1 METTRKF
8 PKPKTK
14 GVASVPVVMQLEALE
29 CGAAS
34 LTMIMHYYRYWIPL
48 EQVRGDCGVSRDGA
62 SAKNILLAARGY
74 GLSANAW
81 KMEPE
86 ALQKEGPFPC
96 ILHWGFNHFVVLCG
110 FRGGKAVVN
119 DPARGRIFVSMEEF
133 DKCFT
138 GVVLTFEPSEKF
150 VPSGKKKN
158 VFDFARER
166 LTGTSSA
173 IAFLILTTTISSLLG
188 ALSPVFGRI
197 FIDRVLGG
205 KSPAWLGSLL
215 AAMTIFTVVNIIVL
229 WISAIYSL
237 KIQGQ
242 MAASGSAS
250 YLWHVLRLPMQF
262 FGQRMDADIV
272 NRQATSASIAG
283 TLVGTFAPLAINT
296 IMMLFYLILM
306 LRYSVPLTLI
316 GLGAIAVNIF
326 LSILLTGKRIN
337 ITRVRLR
344 DAAKLSAATASGIRM
359 METIKA
365 SGAENAFFGKWSG
378 LSASVNTQNVRSQRA
393 DLVLGA
399 MPGLVTALMNL
410 AVLGG
415 GVYLVLRGQFSVGS
429 LMAFQGFLAAF
440 FAPATALIAAGQSLQ
455 EMITAMERVDDVMK
469 YPEDPCF
476 REREKTEEYKKL
488 RGLVEM
494 KHVTFGYSKLA
505 KPLIKDFSM
514 TVQPGQKVAFVG
526 RSGCGKSTLAK
537 LISGL
542 YQPWSGEIAF
552 DGKNIAEIDRY
563 ELCGSLAVIDQDI
576 TLFED
581 TISDNI
587 KMWDE
592 SIEDFEVVMAAR
604 SAGMHED
611 IVQRNGGYQHRMIEG
626 GRDFS
631 GGQRQRLEIARAL
644 AQNPTICILDEATS
658 ALDAKTEQEVVQSI
672 CEQGITCIVIAHR
685 LSTVRDCDEIIVLDH
700 GQVVERGTH
709 EELFA
714 KGGAYTALVTNE

>member
-1 METTRKF
+1 MERTRKF

-262 FGQRMDADIV
+262 FGSGWTR
-272 NRQATSASIAG
+272 TS
-283 TLVGTFAPLAINT
+283 
-296 IMMLFYLILM
+296 
-306 LRYSVPLTLI
+306 
-316 GLGAIAVNIF
+316 
-326 LSILLTGKRIN
+326 
-337 ITRVRLR
+337 
-344 DAAKLSAATASGIRM
+344 
-359 METIKA
+359 
-365 SGAENAFFGKWSG
+365 
-378 LSASVNTQNVRSQRA
+378 
-393 DLVLGA
+393 
-399 MPGLVTALMNL
+399 
-410 AVLGG
+410 
-415 GVYLVLRGQFSVGS
+415 
-429 LMAFQGFLAAF
+429 
-440 FAPATALIAAGQSLQ
+440 
-455 EMITAMERVDDVMK
+455 
-469 YPEDPCF
+469 
-476 REREKTEEYKKL
+476 
-488 RGLVEM
+488 
-494 KHVTFGYSKLA
+494 
-505 KPLIKDFSM
+505 
-514 TVQPGQKVAFVG
+514 
-526 RSGCGKSTLAK
+526 
-537 LISGL
+537 
-542 YQPWSGEIAF
+542 
-552 DGKNIAEIDRY
+552 
-563 ELCGSLAVIDQDI
+563 
-576 TLFED
+576 
-581 TISDNI
+581 
-587 KMWDE
+587 
-592 SIEDFEVVMAAR
+592 
-604 SAGMHED
+604 
-611 IVQRNGGYQHRMIEG
+611 
-626 GRDFS
+626 
-631 GGQRQRLEIARAL
+631 
-644 AQNPTICILDEATS
+644 
-658 ALDAKTEQEVVQSI
+658 
-672 CEQGITCIVIAHR
+672 
-685 LSTVRDCDEIIVLDH
+685 
-700 GQVVERGTH
+700 
-709 EELFA
+709 
-714 KGGAYTALVTNE
+714 